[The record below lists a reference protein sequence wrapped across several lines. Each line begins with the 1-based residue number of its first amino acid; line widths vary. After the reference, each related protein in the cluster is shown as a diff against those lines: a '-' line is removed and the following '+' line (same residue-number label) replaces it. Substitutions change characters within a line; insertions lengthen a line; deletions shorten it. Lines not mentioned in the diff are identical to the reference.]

1 MNALVLD
8 GRREPRERMVRLLAN
23 APGMRRVGSAGTC
36 TELIAEF
43 RALPSDTVFLSAR
56 VPSDVLTETIKT
68 IVLLQPR
75 TTVVIFGAPEFAYLA
90 VDAIRQGASAF
101 LACEASSMS
110 TGPAN
115 TLPGS
120 LALPMPRGTVEQGPA
135 LSKREI
141 EVLRGISLG
150 KTNNEIGSDLHL
162 AEDTVKTHA
171 QRLFKKL
178 AATDRAHAVGQA
190 MRKNLIS

>member
-1 MNALVLD
+1 M
-8 GRREPRERMVRLLAN
+8 LAN
-23 APGMRRVGSAGTC
+23 APGMQRVGSAGTS
-36 TELIAEF
+36 TELIAKF
-43 RALPSDTVFLSAR
+43 RILPSNTVFLSAR
-56 VPSDVLTETIKT
+56 VRTDVLTETIKT
-68 IVLLQPR
+68 IVMLRPG
-75 TTVVIFGAPEFAYLA
+75 TAIVVFGAPESASLA
-90 VDAIRQGASAF
+90 IDAIREGASAF
-101 LACEASSMS
+101 LACEASSTS
-110 TGPAN
+110 TGSVS

-120 LALPMPRGTVEQGPA
+120 FSLPRPRATVEQGSA

-171 QRLFKKL
+171 QRLFRKL

>member
-1 MNALVLD
+1 MEGMAMNALVLD

-23 APGMRRVGSAGTC
+23 APGIRRVDSAATSA
-36 TELIAEF
+36 ELITKF
-43 RALPSDTVFLSAR
+43 RMLPAGTVFLSAR
-56 VPSDVLTETIKT
+56 VRPDALAETIDTLVKLQAGT
-68 IVLLQPR
+68 AIV
-75 TTVVIFGAPEFAYLA
+75 VFGAPELSA
-90 VDAIRQGASAF
+90 VATEAIRMGAAAF
-101 LACEASSMS
+101 LACEASGSGS
-110 TGPAN
+110 SS
-115 TLPGS
+115 LPK
-120 LALPMPRGTVEQGPA
+120 PRETTEQVPA

-171 QRLFKKL
+171 QRLFRKL

-190 MRKNLIS
+190 MRKNLIN